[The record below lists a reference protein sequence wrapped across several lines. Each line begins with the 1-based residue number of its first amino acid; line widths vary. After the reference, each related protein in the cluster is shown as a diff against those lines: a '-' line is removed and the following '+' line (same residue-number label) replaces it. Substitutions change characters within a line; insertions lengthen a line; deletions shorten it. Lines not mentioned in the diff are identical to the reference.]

1 MLSDDPGTIHSLD
14 PSLPTGLHRTVG
26 IVGGRTS
33 AGSRRV
39 SCSFHWPPPPV
50 HPPKRK
56 LDLMDTLCRF
66 IVEHANEY
74 GYPVSRIEAGP
85 DGDSSLA
92 FGDGLF
98 GTFVSTRETT
108 NSALDAHHQ
117 ELLHHASA
125 AMNLVGLAPVI
136 YWGYAT
142 FSDGYARNKVRWFLR
157 GHGKTP
163 PVNRHEVKQRIT
175 AARASIRQRRYGAAL
190 GHIGHLPQLGQT
202 PFASKVV
209 AFLAPGDAGVYDNQ
223 VMRGLAR
230 HPVLRGSDMFE
241 ECKQGVGAT
250 SSPTIQK
257 RYNVWCN
264 ALQALAEKTNRAG
277 RVRRLRPLDVERAIF
292 AALRE
297 PVRITR
303 DQRTSWL

>member
-1 MLSDDPGTIHSLD
+1 MSSAQGTS
-14 PSLPTGLHRTVG
+14 PTNRLELV
-26 IVGGRTS
+26 
-33 AGSRRV
+33 
-39 SCSFHWPPPPV
+39 
-50 HPPKRK
+50 
-56 LDLMDTLCRF
+56 DTLCRL
-66 IVEHANEY
+66 IVEYANEY
-74 GYPVSRIEAGP
+74 AYPASRMDVGP
-85 DGDSSLA
+85 DGDSALA

-108 NSALDAHHQ
+108 TSALDVHHH

-125 AMNLVGLAPVI
+125 ARNLAGLASVI

-163 PVNRHEVKQRIT
+163 PVHRHEAKQRVN

-209 AFLAPGDAGVYDNQ
+209 AFLAQGNAGVYDNQ
-223 VMRGLAR
+223 IMRGLAE
-230 HPVLRGSDMFE
+230 HPVLHRSDMFE

-257 RYNVWCN
+257 RYNIWCN
-264 ALQALAEKTNRAG
+264 ALHALAEKTNRRGTRQDTSALGCRAG
-277 RVRRLRPLDVERAIF
+277 NLCGPERAF
-292 AALRE
+292 QNS
-297 PVRITR
+297 V
-303 DQRTSWL
+303 TSP